1 MSPGY
6 ASSSILTS
14 AAHGW
19 ESPHGRQQLRAALI
33 EWLQPLLPYFDYL
46 YSEGWAARDLIALF
60 NGAAQQAGFHSPSGV
75 IRNAPCL
82 MRERTKVPEPP
93 NTDLLNSLRNTLI
106 SAGAKRK
113 PTFFLSQHAADMA
126 SELERRVRRGET
138 RQAICS
144 DFARRYSGLYGE
156 PIAERLIYQIVTN
169 QRANAYQIRRSL
181 RAAEAPTAAPD
192 WSAAAGSPSLRPV
205 PIDTTF
211 VAPFSIDARPSK
223 DGACAESDDR
233 SGRRAPVEPGLPDD
247 PSPGAPAP
255 QPAAVSAGFLDLAR
269 FQPPPPPPA
278 RDPALDEI
286 RAAIDRELDHDPSI
300 VRGERKARDF

>member
-1 MSPGY
+1 MS
-6 ASSSILTS
+6 T
-14 AAHGW
+14 AHGW
-19 ESPHGRQQLRAALI
+19 EPPHGRQQLRAALI
-33 EWLQPLLPYFDYL
+33 EWLQPLLPYLDFL
-46 YSEGWAARDLIALF
+46 YSEGWPARDLIALF
-60 NGAAQQAGFHSPSGV
+60 NAAAQNAGFHAPSGV

-82 MRERTKVPEPP
+82 MRERTKVSEPP

-106 SAGAKRK
+106 STGAKRK

-126 SELERRVRRGET
+126 SELDRRVRRGET

-144 DFARRYSGLYGE
+144 DFARRYSYLYGE
-156 PIAERLIYQIVTN
+156 PIAERLIYQIVMN

-181 RAAEAPTAAPD
+181 RAGEAPAPPPD
-192 WSAAAGSPSLRPV
+192 WSDDARPPPLRPV
-205 PIDTTF
+205 SINTTS
-211 VAPFSIDARPSK
+211 VAPFSVEARSSK
-223 DGACAESDDR
+223 DEVCSESDDR
-233 SGRRAPVEPGLPDD
+233 SAASAPVKPGLPDE
-247 PSPGAPAP
+247 PSPGASAP

-269 FQPPPPPPA
+269 FQSPPPPPA